1 MARLVLQMHDLLQ
14 CTRFTSDMRSKITD
28 ASFAVSERLV
38 NCWKIQDKLVAAC
51 DNAER
56 ELPPS
61 PGPHLLHLPH
71 VIELQ
76 RDSETF
82 LYEAKNFLRDLICII
97 NIAFG
102 TSFSEANQ
110 LFIRKKDS
118 ILVWAERTF
127 HPDDPINVRLR
138 LHKDWIKEMVF
149 KRNAVEHPG
158 GRRSGPSTSKTM
170 PMIDGSLRRPV
181 WYQDQDTPKNIEND
195 MRLLC
200 DNMLLFAEELIV
212 IIAQRA
218 MIGTPFC
225 IREIPEQRR
234 DRHVPMRFVV
244 HLTEE
249 EAGLLAEAQAQ
260 RQIKENGFW
269 PFWFIAAGCEEA
281 GRVLR
286 GIGVDGVANC
296 VPESMHHS
304 CRGVIEERLD
314 LGRGFLDR
322 VEVGTVGRQEEA

>member
-56 ELPPS
+56 ELPPG

-76 RDSETF
+76 LDSETF

-110 LFIRKKDS
+110 LFIRKKGS

-138 LHKDWIKEMVF
+138 LHKDWIEEMVF

-158 GRRSGPSTSKTM
+158 GYSGCLHIENYLISN
-170 PMIDGSLRRPV
+170 GSLRRPV
-181 WYQDQDTPKNIEND
+181 WYRNQDHPKNIEYD
-195 MRLLC
+195 MRHLC

-212 IIAQRA
+212 IIAQKA

-225 IREIPEQRR
+225 IREVPEQQRER
-234 DRHVPMRFVV
+234 LIPIRFVV

-249 EAGLLAEAQAQ
+249 EAGLLAEMQAQ
-260 RQIKENGFW
+260 RQTK
-269 PFWFIAAGCEEA
+269 
-281 GRVLR
+281 
-286 GIGVDGVANC
+286 
-296 VPESMHHS
+296 
-304 CRGVIEERLD
+304 
-314 LGRGFLDR
+314 
-322 VEVGTVGRQEEA
+322 